1 MIETFIKLEGH
12 IIDSLTLSKVFDEIL
27 RIGGNYQS
35 EEIKIGKNRKD
46 VSFARI
52 RVAAPDRTTLEKILS
67 RLHQLGC
74 IEELE
79 KEVLLVS
86 ATQKGVFPENF
97 YATTNL
103 ETEIYVGGDWIK
115 VEACVMD
122 CGIRYDADQKRA
134 SCIKMSQVQQGDNYV
149 VGIQG
154 VRVHASPQKK
164 DKQAFAFMDSG
175 VSTERPKE
183 KLIQDIAYEIKG
195 LKNSGGAVLVVCGPA
210 VVHTGARGYLA
221 RLLREGYVHKL
232 FAGNA
237 LATHDIEASLYGTSL
252 GMDLT
257 SGLNTPGGHRNHL
270 YAINKI
276 RSCGSIQQAVELG
289 VLQKGIMYECIK
301 ENRDFLLAGSIRDD
315 GPLPDVITDSLK
327 AQKQMREKLKD
338 VRIVIMLATMLHSIA
353 TGNLLPASTKTI
365 CVDIYPSV
373 VTKLMDRGSHQ
384 TLGVVMSVDAFLHQL
399 CEHI

>member
-1 MIETFIKLEGH
+1 MIETFVKLEGH

-27 RIGGNYQS
+27 LLGGDYQS
-35 EEIKIGKNRKD
+35 EEVVIGQSRKD
-46 VSFARI
+46 VSSARI
-52 RVAAPDRTTLEKILS
+52 RVIASNQLILEKILS

-74 IEELE
+74 VEESE
-79 KEVLLVS
+79 GDVALVS

-97 YATTNL
+97 YATTNW
-103 ETEIYVGGDWIK
+103 ETEIFRKGDWIT
-115 VEACVMD
+115 VENCAMD
-122 CGIRYDADQKRA
+122 CGIRYDPEEKRA
-134 SCIKMSQVQQGDNYV
+134 SCVKMSQVQKGEDYV

-154 VRVHASPQKK
+154 VRLHVSRQKQ
-164 DKQAFAFMDSG
+164 DKEAFAFMNSG

-183 KLIQDIAYEIKG
+183 KMIQDIAHEIKG
-195 LKNSGGAVLVVCGPA
+195 LKNSEGTVLVVCGPA
-210 VVHTGARGYLA
+210 VVHTGAREYLA

-237 LATHDIEASLYGTSL
+237 LATHDIEASLHGTSL

-257 SGLNTPGGHRNHL
+257 SGLTIPGGHRNHL

-276 RSCGSIQQAVELG
+276 RSCGSIQQAVEQG
-289 VLQKGIMYECIK
+289 VIQEGIMYECIQG
-301 ENRDFLLAGSIRDD
+301 NRDFVLAGSIRDD

-327 AQKQMREKLKD
+327 AQKEMREKLKD

-384 TLGVVMSVDAFLHQL
+384 TLGIVMSVDAFLHQL
-399 CEHI
+399 CEHL